1 MNYNKRKTRR
11 RKTRRR
17 RRRGKRGGDNFQSA
31 ATVDSRQTLVEKTKQ
46 GVEELKEKSKGGHQ
60 NILDLIDWTAQTASD
75 AAEEFDR
82 EAQGAPE
89 PIMSKAAAG
98 VGMPTSGGKRRRRKT
113 KSCRKKCCNKKK
125 SRKRRSRK
133 KSRRKRKRSS
143 KRRRRRR

>member
-98 VGMPTSGGKRRRRKT
+98 VGMPTSGGKRRRRR
-113 KSCRKKCCNKKK
+113 KSRKRKSRKRK

-133 KSRRKRKRSS
+133 KSRRKKKRSS
-143 KRRRRRR
+143 KRRR